1 LLWRRAREAGKQE
14 DVILTIGHSTRT
26 LDDFIDMLRAHGVTL
41 LVDIRRF
48 PGSRRQPQFNKE
60 TLAGALTEEGI
71 TYEHAVDLGGRR
83 RPYGD
88 ARNEG
93 LRNAQFRGYADHMST
108 PGFVR
113 ALDRLLEQSERA
125 VVAVMCA
132 EAVPWRCHRSLLA
145 DALTARGVR
154 VEHIMDARTRRPHE
168 LTKGAV
174 VEGAAVVY
182 PGGREQ
188 PTLPLS

>member
-1 LLWRRAREAGKQE
+1 M
-14 DVILTIGHSTRT
+14 ILTIGHSTRT
-26 LDDFIDMLRAHGVTL
+26 LDDFIEMLRAHGVTL

-60 TLAGALTEEGI
+60 TLAGALKKEGI
-71 TYEHAVDLGGRR
+71 AYEHAVDLGGRR
-83 RPYGD
+83 GPSGH

-108 PGFVR
+108 PGFAR
-113 ALDRLLEQSERA
+113 ALDRLLEQGERS

-154 VEHIMDARTRRPHE
+154 VEHITDARTRRPHE
-168 LTKGAV
+168 LTKEAV

>member
-1 LLWRRAREAGKQE
+1 MHFPRARIATRSQICWTSPSRWLDRNTVRPSSASDRSSCRTSLIPAG
-14 DVILTIGHSTRT
+14 
-26 LDDFIDMLRAHGVTL
+26 
-41 LVDIRRF
+41 
-48 PGSRRQPQFNKE
+48 
-60 TLAGALTEEGI
+60 
-71 TYEHAVDLGGRR
+71 
-83 RPYGD
+83 
-88 ARNEG
+88 
-93 LRNAQFRGYADHMST
+93 ST
-108 PGFVR
+108 PGFAR
-113 ALDRLLEQSERA
+113 ALDRLLEQGERS

-174 VEGAAVVY
+174 VEGAAVDY